1 MQMQG
6 MQVVPTTWDNDHL
19 ACKVE
24 TRKESR
30 EETLATNAI
39 TAF

>member
-6 MQVVPTTWDNDHL
+6 MQVVPTTWNNGHL

-30 EETLATNAI
+30 EETLATSAVNA
-39 TAF
+39 F